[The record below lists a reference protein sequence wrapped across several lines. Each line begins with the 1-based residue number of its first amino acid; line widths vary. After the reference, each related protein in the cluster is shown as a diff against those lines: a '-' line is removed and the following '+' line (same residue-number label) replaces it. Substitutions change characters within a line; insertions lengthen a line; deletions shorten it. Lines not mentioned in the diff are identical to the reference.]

1 MIIDFKS
8 FENMKPEDYTEIGFK
23 SGLEVHQQLLTKK
36 KLFCHCPAGHYSN
49 EYDAQILRH
58 MRPTLS
64 ELGEYDGT
72 ALMEFKT
79 KKNIIYRINKD
90 TVCTYEMDDA
100 PPFKLNEEALDIA
113 LEIGFLFK
121 CNPVD
126 ELHITRKQYLDGS
139 IPTGFQRTGITGV
152 NGKFNLDDDREIDV
166 IQISLEEDSCREVS
180 DIKHDRT
187 YLTDRLGMPLIEVV
201 TQADMKTPQDIEKVV
216 NTIRKITR
224 ATNKVRVGYGS
235 GREDVNVS
243 VRGGTRIEIKGVPRE
258 TRIPRLAYNEARRQW
273 TLLRIR
279 DELLKRG
286 LKPETFE
293 PEIADVT
300 DINAKSHYQFID
312 DILLKSGSVKAIR
325 LEKYTHILNTLTQEN
340 TPFLKEF
347 SDRVRVIACVS
358 ELPNIVHS
366 ESMSV
371 NPAYW
376 QKVKEVL
383 PGNKEDVWILVWSE
397 SKIDAQT
404 AAQEVAIRAKE
415 ALVGVP
421 SETRQALKS
430 GTTGFERI
438 LPGPDRMY
446 PDTDLPPIEITE
458 ERLTRLEK
466 TTAELPYIQYKKYK
480 GMGLPSGLANQL
492 VNSKWRHLFEYAV
505 NTHQLRATVIASF
518 FTGFIKHLQR
528 QGYKLHNPSDAFWKE
543 FIDRYSDKDLYKEAL
558 VAITKR
564 TIIQDEELEDVVNPM
579 KPKSDQETDML
590 IQDLIN
596 TNQNIVYKH
605 PEKKIDYLMGLIM
618 YRYAGLINPAIVKE
632 KLISKLE
639 EKYV

>member
-1 MIIDFKS
+1 MTLDFKS
-8 FENMKPEDYTEIGFK
+8 YEDMKPEDYEEIGFK
-23 SGLEVHQQLLTKK
+23 AGLEVHQQLLTRK
-36 KLFCHCPAGHYSN
+36 KLFCHCPAGIYSQ

-100 PPFKLNEEALDIA
+100 PPFKLNDEALDIA

-139 IPTGFQRTGITGV
+139 IPTGFQRTSITGV
-152 NGKFNLDDDREIDV
+152 SGSFKLDDEREIGV
-166 IQISLEEDSCREVS
+166 IQISLEEDSCREFS
-180 DIKHDRT
+180 DIGHERT

-201 TQADMKTPQDIEKVV
+201 TQADMKTPQDIELVV
-216 NTIRKITR
+216 NTIRKINR
-224 ATNKVRVGYGS
+224 ATNKVRVGYGA

-243 VRGGTRIEIKGVPRE
+243 VRGGTRIEIKGVPQE

-273 TLLRIR
+273 SLLKIK
-279 DELLKRG
+279 DELISRG
-286 LKPETFE
+286 LNPDNFQ

-300 DINAKSHYQFID
+300 GINAKSHYQFID
-312 DILLKSGSVKAIR
+312 DILLKNGSVKAVK
-325 LEKYTHILNTLTQEN
+325 LEKFTDILNTLTQEN

-347 SDRVRVIACVS
+347 SDRIRVIACVS
-358 ELPNIVHS
+358 ELPNIVYS

-376 QKVKEVL
+376 QKVKEIL
-383 PGNKEDVWILVWSE
+383 PGDKDDVWILVWSE
-397 SKIDAQT
+397 SKQDAQT

-415 ALVGVP
+415 ALIGIP

-466 TTAELPYIQYKKYK
+466 NTAELPYIQLKRYKE
-480 GMGLPSGLANQL
+480 MGLNNHMANQM
-492 VNSKWRHLFEYAV
+492 VNSKWRHLFEYGV
-505 NTHQLRATVIASF
+505 YECKQRITVMASF
-518 FTGFIKHLQR
+518 FIGFIKNLERKGHILPPPNNTYWKDLLNA
-528 QGYKLHNPSDAFWKE
+528 YKEKN
-543 FIDRYSDKDLYKEAL
+543 LYKEAL
-558 VAITKR
+558 KVISKKSIISEEEIDE
-564 TIIQDEELEDVVNPM
+564 IIQPM
-579 KPKSDQETDML
+579 KRLSNEETEY
-590 IQDLIN
+590 IIN
-596 TNQNIVYKH
+596 NILFKDKDIVYKR
-605 PEKKIDYLMGLIM
+605 PEKRLDFLMGQIM
-618 YRYAGLINPAIVKE
+618 YQYAGMINPITVKE
-632 KLISKLE
+632 VLKSKME
-639 EKYV
+639 EEYV